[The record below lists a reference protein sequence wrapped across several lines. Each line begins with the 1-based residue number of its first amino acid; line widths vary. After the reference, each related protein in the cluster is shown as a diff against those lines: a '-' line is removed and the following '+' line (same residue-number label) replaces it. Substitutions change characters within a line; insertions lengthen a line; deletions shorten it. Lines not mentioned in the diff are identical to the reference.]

1 MLGFVKSIQCVT
13 AACRP
18 RHSPSYLLLPA
29 HLPIPKLWPC
39 THWRIGHGVDTSDV
53 DTYIRQRRTRYKKK
67 CQSYGGGGGVVL
79 CAWIRQ
85 TSRRQHRQQCWK
97 QVRYR
102 KVREWNGKH
111 SHVSCETEHSP
122 EVLGRLSWSCPVP
135 CSSRLARQPDL
146 ADVAFGQS
154 RHRLHNRPQIT
165 RGRSRVERQK
175 TGRGMRE
182 RENTGEHYG
191 EG

>member
-67 CQSYGGGGGVVL
+67 CQSYGGGGGLSFALGYDRHQGGNTASSVGSKYGIVKYGNGMESTL
-79 CAWIRQ
+79 TFPVKPSTPPKSSAVFPGRVQYPAALDLLVNQISPTLPSGRAAIVY
-85 TSRRQHRQQCWK
+85 TIGHKLRGGGAGLRDRK
-97 QVRYR
+97 Q
-102 KVREWNGKH
+102 GA
-111 SHVSCETEHSP
+111 
-122 EVLGRLSWSCPVP
+122 G
-135 CSSRLARQPDL
+135 
-146 ADVAFGQS
+146 
-154 RHRLHNRPQIT
+154 
-165 RGRSRVERQK
+165 
-175 TGRGMRE
+175 
-182 RENTGEHYG
+182 
-191 EG
+191 